1 MRILDYKQ
9 TTAPRTFHKK
19 VHNVAVNPVISKLS
33 LMDVKL
39 ALLHLFCIKGF
50 ICWRNISIS
59 NTCGLKGFFRCH
71 YPNSRD
77 IM

>member
-59 NTCGLKGFFRCH
+59 NTCALKGFFCCH
-71 YPNSRD
+71 YPNSHD
-77 IM
+77 Q